1 MVVDGECGIIF
12 TSIHIISILIK
23 ISQIRI
29 HCIEHSI
36 MGGIATVLEWW
47 PIKAYRPCPNFVERG
62 GKYVRSGQGKCFIL
76 CLMLLLSETFG
87 NIYLPVLLFVSIH
100 DEKRI
105 G

>member
-1 MVVDGECGIIF
+1 MSVEL
-12 TSIHIISILIK
+12 SLHQYILFLCLL

-87 NIYLPVLLFVSIH
+87 NIYLP
-100 DEKRI
+100 RI
-105 G
+105 TVCFHAR